1 MVLQVQTSTYEAKTQ
16 EIAKQLLAVT
26 QENRSFF
33 ASLRDQMRWD
43 DKLLGWAMSNP
54 GLRVQLF
61 RFIDTLPA
69 LHSKSEIASHL
80 QEYLG
85 DESVELPAALKGML
99 NFANPDS
106 MPGQVA
112 ATTVGTA
119 VETLAHKYIAGEN
132 IKQVIKTVERLRK
145 EKMAFT
151 IDLLGEAVITEA
163 EAQSYL
169 ERYLELMQ
177 QLVEA
182 SKNWPTIPAIDEAD
196 GELLPKVQV
205 SVKLTAFY
213 SQFDPLDAKGSEE
226 KVSDRI
232 RTLLRRAQELGTAVH
247 FDMEQYAYK
256 DITLGILKKLLLEE
270 EFRQRT
276 DIGITIQAYLRDSE
290 QDGKDLIS
298 WLKQRGH
305 PLTIRL
311 VKGAYWDQETI
322 KAAQKHWPQ
331 PVYND
336 KAATDANFETIT
348 QLLLE
353 NHQYVYS
360 AIGSHN
366 VRSHSRA
373 IAIAE
378 SLNVPRRRFEMQVL
392 YGMGD
397 KIAKALVDR
406 GYRVRVYCPY
416 GELLPGMAYLIR
428 RLLENTANS
437 SFLRQNLE
445 NRPIEELLAPPMVD
459 ISHAAE
465 SLSAGSR
472 REVGAEA
479 SSDPNFGRSE
489 LSKTEAQRKVGAP
502 ASGELNFSRQRRKE
516 EGINFVGVADTDYAE
531 EEGRRK
537 AMQAFQEVRQQL
549 GRTYLP
555 LINGEYVNTSAVVDS
570 LNPSNFSEVIG
581 KVGLISV
588 EQAEQ
593 AMQAAK
599 AAFPGWRKTPASQRA
614 GVLRKAADLME
625 QRREELSAWIVLEV
639 GKPVKEADAEVSEAI
654 DFCLYYAD
662 EMERLD
668 KGVNYDVPGET
679 NRYIYQPRGIAVV
692 ISPWNFPLAIA
703 CGMTVAA
710 LVTGNCT
717 LLKPAET
724 SSVITAKLTEILIE
738 AGIPKGVF
746 QYVPGKGSQVG
757 AYLVNHPD
765 THVIAFTGSQEVG
778 CRIYAEAA
786 ILKPGQ
792 KHIKRVIAEMG
803 GKNTI
808 IVDESADL
816 DQAVVGVVQ
825 SAFGYSGQKC
835 SACSRVIVLQPIY
848 DAFVRRLVEA
858 TKSLN
863 IGEAELPSTQVGPV
877 IDVNARDRICEYI
890 EKGKVEA
897 QLALELPAPNQGYFI
912 GPVIFTEV
920 PPNAVISQQEIF
932 GPVVAV
938 IRVKDFQEALVVA
951 NGTNYALTGG
961 LYSRTP
967 SHIQQ
972 AQTDFEV
979 GNLYINR
986 TITGAIV
993 ARQPFGGFKLSGVG
1007 SKAGGPDYLLQF
1019 LEPRTVTEN
1028 IQRQGFAPIEGAD

>member
-1 MVLQVQTSTYEAKTQ
+1 MVLQVQKSTYEAKTQ
-16 EIAKQLLAVT
+16 EIAKQLLAAT

-33 ASLRDQMRWD
+33 GALRDQMRWD
-43 DKLLGWAMSNP
+43 DKLLAWAMSNP

-69 LHSKSEIASHL
+69 LRGKPEIAAHL

-85 DESVELPAALKGML
+85 DESVELPTALKGML

-112 ATTVGTA
+112 ATTVSTG
-119 VETLAHKYIAGEN
+119 VETLAHKYISGEN
-132 IKQVIKTVERLRK
+132 IKQALKTIERLRK

-151 IDLLGEAVITEA
+151 VDLLGEAVITEA

-169 ERYLELMQ
+169 ERYLDLMQ

-182 SKNWPTIPAIDEAD
+182 SKSWTTVPLIDEAD
-196 GELLPKVQV
+196 GQALPKVQV

-213 SQFDPLDAKGSEE
+213 SQFDPLDAMGSEE
-226 KVSDRI
+226 RVSSRI
-232 RTLLRRAQELGTAVH
+232 RTLLRRAKELGAAVH

-256 DITLGILKKLLLEE
+256 DLTFSILKKLLLEE
-270 EFRQRT
+270 EFRTRT
-276 DIGITIQAYLRDSE
+276 DIGMTIQAYLRDSE
-290 QDGKDLIS
+290 EDAKDLIA
-298 WLKQRGH
+298 WARQRGY
-305 PLTIRL
+305 PITIRL

-322 KAAQKHWPQ
+322 KAQQKHWQQ

-353 NHQYVYS
+353 NHQDVYA

-366 VRSHSRA
+366 VRSQAHA
-373 IAIAE
+373 IAIAQ
-378 SLNVPRRRFEMQVL
+378 SLNVPHRCFEMQVL

-397 KIAKALVDR
+397 KLAKALVDR

-437 SFLRQNLE
+437 SFLRQNME
-445 NRPIEELLAPPMVD
+445 NRPIEELIAPPV
-459 ISHAAE
+459 IKSTPPA
-465 SLSAGSR
+465 SSS
-472 REVGAEA
+472 VAEA
-479 SSDPNFGRSE
+479 TE
-489 LSKTEAQRKVGAP
+489 LCFSGA
-502 ASGELNFSRQRRKE
+502 
-516 EGINFVGVADTDYAE
+516 ADTDYAE
-531 EEGRRK
+531 GEERK
-537 AMQAFQEVRQQL
+537 EATLAFQNVRQQL
-549 GRTYLP
+549 GKTYLP
-555 LINGEYVNTSAVVDS
+555 LINGEYVQTQQVIDS
-570 LNPSNFSEVIG
+570 LNPSNFSEVVGKIG
-581 KVGLISV
+581 LLSV
-588 EQAEQ
+588 EQAEI

-599 AAFPGWRKTPASQRA
+599 AAFPLWRKTPVKQRA
-614 GVLRKAADLME
+614 GILRKAADLME
-625 QRREELSAWIVLEV
+625 KRRAELSAWIVLEV
-639 GKPVKEADAEVSEAI
+639 GKPVREADGEVSEAI
-654 DFCLYYAD
+654 DFCRYYAD

-668 KGVNYDVPGET
+668 QGYNYDVAGET

-703 CGMTVAA
+703 TGMTVAA

-724 SSVITAKLTEILIE
+724 SSVITAKLTEILVE
-738 AGIPKGVF
+738 AGIPKGVY

-786 ILKPGQ
+786 IVKPGQ
-792 KHIKRVIAEMG
+792 KHMKRVIAEMG
-803 GKNTI
+803 GKNAI

-816 DQAVVGVVQ
+816 DQAVVGTVQ

-835 SACSRVIVLQPIY
+835 SACSRVVVLEPVY
-848 DAFVRRLVEA
+848 DTFVQRFVEA

-863 IGEAELPSTQVGPV
+863 IGETELPSTQVGPV
-877 IDVNARDRICEYI
+877 IDANAHSRIREYI
-890 EKGKVEA
+890 EKGKAEA
-897 QLALELPAPNQGYFI
+897 KVALEMPAPDKGYFI
-912 GPVIFTEV
+912 GPVIFKDV
-920 PPNAVISQQEIF
+920 SPNAIIAQEEIF

-938 IRVKDFQEALVVA
+938 IRVKDFKEALEVA

-972 AQTDFEV
+972 AQEEFEV

>member
-1 MVLQVQTSTYEAKTQ
+1 MVLQVQNSTYEAKTQ
-16 EIAKQLLAVT
+16 EIAKQLLALT

-43 DKLLGWAMSNP
+43 DKLLAWAMSNP

-69 LHSKSEIASHL
+69 LGSKPEIAAHL

-119 VETLAHKYIAGEN
+119 VETLAHKYISGEN

-169 ERYLELMQ
+169 ERYMELMQ
-177 QLVEA
+177 QLVAA
-182 SKNWPTIPAIDEAD
+182 SKSWTTIPAIDEAD
-196 GELLPKVQV
+196 GEQIPKVQV

-226 KVSDRI
+226 RVGSRI
-232 RTLLRRAQELGTAVH
+232 RTLLRRAKELGAAVH

-256 DITLGILKKLLLEE
+256 DITLSILKKLLLEE

-276 DIGITIQAYLRDSE
+276 DVGLTIQAYLRDSE
-290 QDGKDLIS
+290 QDAKEVIS
-298 WLKQRGH
+298 WLKQRGY

-336 KAATDANFETIT
+336 KAATDANFEAIT

-353 NHQYVYS
+353 NHQYVYA

-378 SLNVPRRRFEMQVL
+378 SLNVPGRRFEMQVL

-397 KIAKALVDR
+397 KVAKALVDK

-437 SFLRQNLE
+437 SFIRQNLE
-445 NRPIEELLAPPMVD
+445 NRPVEELIAPP
-459 ISHAAE
+459 IPASP
-465 SLSAGSR
+465 SLAG
-472 REVGAEA
+472 G
-479 SSDPNFGRSE
+479 
-489 LSKTEAQRKVGAP
+489 TEGGFPGAP
-502 ASGELNFSRQRRKE
+502 
-516 EGINFVGVADTDYAE
+516 DTDYAE
-531 EEGRRK
+531 EDVRIK
-537 AMQAFQEVRQQL
+537 SAQAFESVRQQF
-549 GRTYLP
+549 GKTYLP
-555 LINGEYVNTSAVVDS
+555 LINGEYVNTEKYVDS

-599 AAFPGWRKTPASQRA
+599 AAFPAWRKTPVKQRA
-614 GVLRKAADLME
+614 DILRKAADLME
-625 QRREELSAWIVLEV
+625 LRRASLSAWIVLEV
-639 GKPVKEADAEVSEAI
+639 GKPVKEADGEVSEAI
-654 DFCLYYAD
+654 DFCRYYAS

-668 KGVNYDVPGET
+668 KGVNYDVSGET
-679 NRYIYQPRGIAVV
+679 NRYLYQPRGIAVV

-710 LVTGNCT
+710 LVAGNCT

-757 AYLVNHPD
+757 AYLVNHPE

-786 ILKPGQ
+786 IVKPGQ
-792 KHIKRVIAEMG
+792 KHMKRVIAEMG
-803 GKNTI
+803 GKNGI
-808 IVDESADL
+808 IIDESADL

-835 SACSRVIVLQPIY
+835 SAAARVIVLEPVY
-848 DAFVRRLVEA
+848 DAFVQRLVEA

-877 IDVNARDRICEYI
+877 IDAPARSRILEYI
-890 EKGKVEA
+890 EKGKAEA
-897 QLALELPAPNQGYFI
+897 EVALELPAPEQGYFI
-912 GPVIFTEV
+912 GPVIFSEV
-920 PPNAVISQQEIF
+920 PPNGIIAQQEIF
-932 GPVVAV
+932 GPVLAV
-938 IRVKDFQEALVVA
+938 IRVKDFQEALQVA

-972 AQTDFEV
+972 AEQDFEV

>member
-1 MVLQVQTSTYEAKTQ
+1 MVLQIQNSTYEAKTQ
-16 EIAKQLLAVT
+16 EIAKQVLAAT
-26 QENRSFF
+26 QENRSFL
-33 ASLRDQMRWD
+33 AALRDQMRWD
-43 DKLLGWAMSNP
+43 DKLLDWAMSNP

-119 VETLAHKYIAGEN
+119 VETLAHKYISGEN

-151 IDLLGEAVITEA
+151 IDLLGEAVITET

-182 SKNWPTIPAIDEAD
+182 SQRWTKIPAIDEAE
-196 GELLPKVQV
+196 GENIPKVQV

-213 SQFDPLDAKGSEE
+213 SQFDPLDAQGSEE
-226 KVSDRI
+226 RVSDRI
-232 RTLLRRAQELGTAVH
+232 RILLRRAKELGAAVH

-256 DITLGILKKLLLEE
+256 DITFNILKKLLLEE

-276 DIGITIQAYLRDSE
+276 DIGMTIQAYLRDSE
-290 QDGKDLIS
+290 QDARDIIA
-298 WLKQRGH
+298 WLKQRGY
-305 PLTIRL
+305 PLTVRL

-322 KAAQKHWPQ
+322 KATQKHWQQ

-348 QLLLE
+348 QILLE
-353 NHQYVYS
+353 NHEYVYS

-366 VRSHSRA
+366 VRSQSRA

-378 SLNVPRRRFEMQVL
+378 TLQVPRRRFEMQVL

-397 KIAKALVDR
+397 KIAKALVDK

-445 NRPIEELLAPPMVD
+445 NRPVEELLAPP
-459 ISHAAE
+459 I
-465 SLSAGSR
+465 
-472 REVGAEA
+472 
-479 SSDPNFGRSE
+479 
-489 LSKTEAQRKVGAP
+489 P
-502 ASGELNFSRQRRKE
+502 ASPSLAGGT
-516 EGINFVGVADTDYAE
+516 EGGFFGVADTDYAE
-531 EEGRRK
+531 EEKRK
-537 AMQAFQEVRQQL
+537 VSQQAFQNVRQQL
-549 GRTYLP
+549 GKTYLP
-555 LINGEYVNTSAVVDS
+555 LINGEYVNTTTFVDS
-570 LNPSNFSEVIG
+570 LNPSNFSQVVGKIG
-581 KVGLISV
+581 LLSV
-588 EQAEQ
+588 EQAEA
-593 AMQAAK
+593 AMKFAK
-599 AAFPGWRKTPASQRA
+599 AAFPAWKKTPVKQRA
-614 GVLRKAADLME
+614 DILRKAGELME
-625 QRREELSAWIVLEV
+625 ERRAELSAWIVLEV

-668 KGVNYDVPGET
+668 KGVIYDVSGEN
-679 NRYIYQPRGIAVV
+679 NRYIYQPKGIAVV

-710 LVTGNCT
+710 LVSGNCT

-724 SSVITAKLTEILIE
+724 SSVITAKFTEILIE

-792 KHIKRVIAEMG
+792 KHMKKVIAEMG
-803 GKNTI
+803 GKNAI

-835 SACSRVIVLQPIY
+835 SACSRVIVLEPIY
-848 DAFVRRLVEA
+848 DAFIERLVEA

-863 IGEAELPSTQVGPV
+863 IGETELPSTQVGPV
-877 IDVNARDRICEYI
+877 IDANSRDRILEYI
-890 EKGKVEA
+890 QKGKEEA
-897 QLALELPAPNQGYFI
+897 KVALELPAPSQGYFI
-912 GPVIFTEV
+912 GPVIFSEV
-920 PPNAVISQQEIF
+920 PANGIIAQQEIF
-932 GPVVAV
+932 GPVLAV
-938 IRVKDFQEALVVA
+938 IRVKDFAEALEVA

-972 AQTDFEV
+972 AQADFEV

-986 TITGAIV
+986 NITGAIV

-1019 LEPRTVTEN
+1019 LEPKTVTEN
-1028 IQRQGFAPIEGAD
+1028 IQRQGFAPIEGAE

>member
-1 MVLQVQTSTYEAKTQ
+1 MVLQVQGSTYEAKTQ
-16 EIAKQLLAVT
+16 EIAKQLLTST
-26 QENRSFF
+26 QENRSFL

-43 DKLLGWAMSNP
+43 DKLLAWAMSNP

-69 LHSKSEIASHL
+69 LTNKAEVAAHL
-80 QEYLG
+80 QAYLG

-112 ATTVGTA
+112 AKTVETA

-132 IKQVIKTVERLRK
+132 IQQVIKTVEKLRK

-151 IDLLGEAVITEA
+151 IDLLGEAVITEV

-169 ERYLELMQ
+169 ERYLDLMQ
-177 QLVEA
+177 QLTA
-182 SKNWPTIPAIDEAD
+182 AAQNWPHIPAIDEAD
-196 GELLPKVQV
+196 GVVIPKVQV

-213 SQFDPLDAKGSEE
+213 SQFDPLDAEGSEQ

-232 RTLLRRAQELGTAVH
+232 RILLRRAKELGAAVH

-256 DITLGILKKLLLEE
+256 DITLSILKKLLLEE

-290 QDGKDLIS
+290 EDAKGVIA
-298 WLKQRGH
+298 WLKQRGY

-322 KAAQKHWPQ
+322 KSTQKHWPQ

-336 KAATDANFETIT
+336 KAASDANFEAIT

-353 NHQYVYS
+353 NYQYVYA

-366 VRSHSRA
+366 VRSQSRA

-378 SLNVPRRRFEMQVL
+378 SLKVPRRAFEMQVL

-397 KIAKALVDR
+397 KLAKGLVDK

-445 NRPIEELLAPPMVD
+445 NRPVEELLAPPTPT
-459 ISHAAE
+459 S
-465 SLSAGSR
+465 SPQAGGTKGGFI
-472 REVGAEA
+472 GA
-479 SSDPNFGRSE
+479 
-489 LSKTEAQRKVGAP
+489 
-502 ASGELNFSRQRRKE
+502 
-516 EGINFVGVADTDYAE
+516 ADTDYAE
-531 EEGRRK
+531 EEARRK
-537 AMQAFQEVRQQL
+537 SAQALQNVRQQL
-549 GRTYLP
+549 GKTYLP
-555 LINGEYVNTSAVVDS
+555 LINGEYVNTLQYVDS

-599 AAFPGWRKTPASQRA
+599 AAFPGWRNTPAKKRA
-614 GVLRKAADLME
+614 DILRKAAELME
-625 QRREELSAWIVLEV
+625 KRRAELSAWIVLEV

-654 DFCLYYAD
+654 DFCRYYAD

-668 KGVNYDVPGET
+668 QGVNYDVAGET
-679 NRYIYQPRGIAVV
+679 NRYLYYPRGIAVV

-710 LVTGNCT
+710 LVAGNCT

-765 THVIAFTGSQEVG
+765 TQVIAFTGSQEVG
-778 CRIYAEAA
+778 CRIYSEAA
-786 ILKPGQ
+786 TLKPGQ
-792 KHIKRVIAEMG
+792 KHMKRVIAEMG
-803 GKNTI
+803 GKNCI
-808 IVDESADL
+808 IVDQSADL

-825 SAFGYSGQKC
+825 SAFGYTGQKC
-835 SACSRVIVLQPIY
+835 SACSRVIVPEAIY
-848 DAFVRRLVEA
+848 DNFLERLVEA

-877 IDVNARDRICEYI
+877 IDKNARDRIREYI
-890 EKGKVEA
+890 EKGKAEA
-897 QLALELPAPNQGYFI
+897 KLALELPAPEQGYFV
-912 GPVIFTEV
+912 GPVIFSEV
-920 PPNAVISQQEIF
+920 PPDGIIAQQEIF
-932 GPVVAV
+932 GPVLAV
-938 IRVKDFQEALVVA
+938 IKVKDFQQALAVA
-951 NGTNYALTGG
+951 NSTNFGLTAGVFT
-961 LYSRTP
+961 RTP
-967 SHIQQ
+967 AHIQQ
-972 AQTDFEV
+972 AQT
-979 GNLYINR
+979 
-986 TITGAIV
+986 
-993 ARQPFGGFKLSGVG
+993 
-1007 SKAGGPDYLLQF
+1007 
-1019 LEPRTVTEN
+1019 
-1028 IQRQGFAPIEGAD
+1028 

>member
-16 EIAKQLLAVT
+16 EIAKQLLAAT

-33 ASLRDQMRWD
+33 SSLRDQMRWD
-43 DKLLGWAMSNP
+43 DKLLAWAMSNP

-85 DESVELPAALKGML
+85 DESVELPTALKGML

-112 ATTVGTA
+112 ATTVETA
-119 VETLAHKYIAGEN
+119 VETLAHKYISGEN

-182 SKNWPTIPAIDEAD
+182 SKNWAAIPAIDEAD
-196 GELLPKVQV
+196 GEVIPKVQV

-226 KVSDRI
+226 RVSDRI
-232 RTLLRRAQELGTAVH
+232 RILLRRAKELGAAVH

-256 DITLGILKKLLLEE
+256 DITLSILKKLLLEE

-276 DIGITIQAYLRDSE
+276 DIGMTIQAYLRDSE
-290 QDGKDLIS
+290 QDTEDVIS
-298 WLKQRGH
+298 WLKQRGY

-322 KAAQKHWPQ
+322 KAAQKHWKQ

-378 SLNVPRRRFEMQVL
+378 SLNVPRRRFELQVL

-397 KIAKALVDR
+397 KVAKALVDK

-445 NRPIEELLAPPMVD
+445 NRPIEELLAPPIIKD
-459 ISHAAE
+459 ENNSLTPNSSLLTPHSHF
-465 SLSAGSR
+465 L
-472 REVGAEA
+472 GA
-479 SSDPNFGRSE
+479 
-489 LSKTEAQRKVGAP
+489 
-502 ASGELNFSRQRRKE
+502 
-516 EGINFVGVADTDYAE
+516 ADTDYAE
-531 EEGRRK
+531 EEVRMK
-537 AMQAFQEVRQQL
+537 AAQAFQNVRQQL
-549 GRTYLP
+549 GKTYLP
-555 LINGEYVNTSAVVDS
+555 LINGEYVNPPEFVDS
-570 LNPSNFSEVIG
+570 LNPSKFSEVIG

-599 AAFPGWRKTPASQRA
+599 AAFPAWKKTPAKQRA
-614 GVLRKAADLME
+614 DILRKAGDLME
-625 QRREELSAWIVLEV
+625 ERRAELSVWIVLEV
-639 GKPVKEADAEVSEAI
+639 GKPVKEADGEVSEAI
-654 DFCLYYAD
+654 DFCRYYAD
-662 EMERLD
+662 EIERLD
-668 KGVNYDVPGET
+668 KGVNYDISGET
-679 NRYIYQPRGIAVV
+679 NHYIYQPRGIAVV

-703 CGMTVAA
+703 CGMTVSA
-710 LVTGNCT
+710 LVSGNCT

-724 SSVITAKLTEILIE
+724 SSVIAAKLTEILVD
-738 AGIPKGVF
+738 AGFPKGVF

-757 AYLVNHPD
+757 AHLVNHPD

-786 ILKPGQ
+786 TLKPGQ
-792 KHIKRVIAEMG
+792 KHMKRVIAEMG
-803 GKNTI
+803 GKNAI

-816 DQAVVGVVQ
+816 DQAVVGIVQ

-835 SACSRVIVLQPIY
+835 SAASRVIVLQPIY
-848 DAFVRRLVEA
+848 DAFVQRLVEA

-863 IGEAELPSTQVGPV
+863 IGEAELPSTQIGPV
-877 IDVNARDRICEYI
+877 IDANARDRIREYI
-890 EKGKVEA
+890 EKGKAEA
-897 QLALELPAPNQGYFI
+897 EVALELPASEQGYFI
-912 GPVIFTEV
+912 GPVIFSEV
-920 PPNAVISQQEIF
+920 SPNAVISQEEIF
-932 GPVVAV
+932 GPVLAI
-938 IRVKDFQEALVVA
+938 IRVKDFQEALAVA

-972 AQTDFEV
+972 AQTEFEV

-986 TITGAIV
+986 NITGAIV
-993 ARQPFGGFKLSGVG
+993 GRQPFGGFKLSGVG

-1019 LEPRTVTEN
+1019 LEPRAVTEN

>member
-16 EIAKQLLAVT
+16 EIAKQLLAAT
-26 QENRSFF
+26 SENRSFF
-33 ASLRDQMRWD
+33 SSLRDQMRWD
-43 DKLLGWAMSNP
+43 DKLLAWAMSNP

-119 VETLAHKYIAGEN
+119 VETLAHKYISGEN

-182 SKNWPTIPAIDEAD
+182 SKNWAAIPAIDAAD
-196 GELLPKVQV
+196 GEEIPKVQV

-226 KVSDRI
+226 RVSDRI
-232 RTLLRRAQELGTAVH
+232 RILLRRSQELGAAVH

-256 DITLGILKKLLLEE
+256 DITLSILKKLLLEE

-276 DIGITIQAYLRDSE
+276 DIGMTVQAYLRDSE
-290 QDGKDLIS
+290 QDTKDIIA
-298 WLKQRGH
+298 WLKERGY

-322 KAAQKHWPQ
+322 KAAQKHWKQ

-336 KAATDANFETIT
+336 KAATDANFESIT

-378 SLNVPRRRFEMQVL
+378 SLNVPRRRFELQVL

-397 KIAKALVDR
+397 KVAKALVDR

-445 NRPIEELLAPPMVD
+445 NRPIEELLAPPIV
-459 ISHAAE
+459 
-465 SLSAGSR
+465 
-472 REVGAEA
+472 
-479 SSDPNFGRSE
+479 
-489 LSKTEAQRKVGAP
+489 
-502 ASGELNFSRQRRKE
+502 KE
-516 EGINFVGVADTDYAE
+516 EKKFLTPDFHFSGAADTDYSE
-531 EEGRRK
+531 EEVRSK
-537 AMQAFQEVRQQL
+537 AAQAFQSVRHQL
-549 GRTYLP
+549 GKTYLP
-555 LINGEYVNTSAVVDS
+555 LINGEYVDTPEFVDS
-570 LNPSNFSEVIG
+570 LNPSNFSEVVG

-599 AAFPGWRKTPASQRA
+599 AAFPGWRKTPAKQRA
-614 GVLRKAADLME
+614 DILRKAGDLME
-625 QRREELSAWIVLEV
+625 ERRAELSAWIVLEV
-639 GKPVKEADAEVSEAI
+639 GKPVKEADGEVSEAI
-654 DFCLYYAD
+654 DFCRYYAD
-662 EMERLD
+662 EIERLD
-668 KGVNYDVPGET
+668 KGVNYDVAGET
-679 NRYIYQPRGIAVV
+679 NRYIYHPRGIVVV

-710 LVTGNCT
+710 LVSGNCT

-738 AGIPKGVF
+738 AGFPKGVF
-746 QYVPGKGSQVG
+746 QYVPGRGSQVG

-792 KHIKRVIAEMG
+792 KHMKRVIAEMG
-803 GKNTI
+803 GKNAI
-808 IVDESADL
+808 IVDESSDL

-835 SACSRVIVLQPIY
+835 SAASRVIVLEPIY
-848 DAFVRRLVEA
+848 DIFVQRLVEA

-877 IDVNARDRICEYI
+877 IDANARDRIREYI
-890 EKGKVEA
+890 EKGKAEA
-897 QLALELPAPNQGYFI
+897 EVALELPAPEQGYFI
-912 GPVIFTEV
+912 GPVIFSEV
-920 PPNAVISQQEIF
+920 SPNAVISQQEIF
-932 GPVVAV
+932 GPVLAV
-938 IRVKDFQEALVVA
+938 IRVKDFQSALAVA

-972 AQTDFEV
+972 AQAEFEV

-986 TITGAIV
+986 NITGAIV
-993 ARQPFGGFKLSGVG
+993 GRQPFGGFKLSGVG

-1019 LEPRTVTEN
+1019 LEPRAITEN

>member
-1 MVLQVQTSTYEAKTQ
+1 MVLQVQRGTYEAKTQ
-16 EIAKQLLAVT
+16 EIAKQLLAAT

-33 ASLRDQMRWD
+33 GALRDQMRWD
-43 DKLLGWAMSNP
+43 DKLLAWAMSNP

-69 LHSKSEIASHL
+69 LRSKPEIAAHL

-85 DESVELPAALKGML
+85 DDSVELPTALKGML
-99 NFANPDS
+99 GFANPDS

-112 ATTVGTA
+112 ATTVSTG
-119 VETLAHKYIAGEN
+119 VETLAHKYISGEN
-132 IKQVIKTVERLRK
+132 IKQALKTIERLRK

-151 IDLLGEAVITEA
+151 VDLLGEAVITEA

-169 ERYLELMQ
+169 ERYLDLMQ

-182 SKNWPTIPAIDEAD
+182 SKSWTPVPLIDEAD
-196 GELLPKVQV
+196 GQSLPKVQV

-226 KVSDRI
+226 RVSDRI
-232 RTLLRRAQELGTAVH
+232 RTLLRRAKELGASVH

-256 DITLGILKKLLLEE
+256 DITFNILKKLLTEE
-270 EFRQRT
+270 EFRSRT
-276 DIGITIQAYLRDSE
+276 DIGMTIQAYLRDSE
-290 QDGKDLIS
+290 QDARNLIN
-298 WLKQRGH
+298 WAKQRSY
-305 PLTIRL
+305 PITIRL

-322 KAAQKHWPQ
+322 KAEQKHWQQ

-336 KAATDANFETIT
+336 KAATDANFEIIT

-353 NHQYVYS
+353 NHQYVYA

-366 VRSHSRA
+366 VRSQAHA

-378 SLNVPRRRFEMQVL
+378 TLNVPRRSFEMQVL

-397 KIAKALVDR
+397 KLAKALVDK

-445 NRPIEELLAPPMVD
+445 NRPVEELLAPPVVN
-459 ISHAAE
+459 SASTASPSLTEGGFSAA
-465 SLSAGSR
+465 
-472 REVGAEA
+472 
-479 SSDPNFGRSE
+479 
-489 LSKTEAQRKVGAP
+489 
-502 ASGELNFSRQRRKE
+502 
-516 EGINFVGVADTDYAE
+516 ADTDYAE
-531 EEGRRK
+531 EEERK
-537 AMQAFQEVRQQL
+537 EATQAFQNVRQQV
-549 GRTYLP
+549 GKTYLP
-555 LINGEYVNTSAVVDS
+555 LINGEYVQTQQVIDS
-570 LNPSNFSEVIG
+570 VNPSNFSEVVGKIG
-581 KVGLISV
+581 LLSV

-599 AAFPGWRKTPASQRA
+599 AAFPAWRKTPVKERA
-614 GVLRKAADLME
+614 GILRKAADLME
-625 QRREELSAWIVLEV
+625 ERRAELSVWIVLEV
-639 GKPVKEADAEVSEAI
+639 GKPVREADAEVSEAI
-654 DFCLYYAD
+654 DFCRYYAS

-668 KGVNYDVPGET
+668 QGFNYDVAGET

-703 CGMTVAA
+703 TGMTVAA

-724 SSVITAKLTEILIE
+724 SSVIAAKLTEVLVD

-757 AYLVNHPD
+757 AYLVNHAD

-778 CRIYAEAA
+778 CRIYADAA

-792 KHIKRVIAEMG
+792 KHMKRVIAEMG
-803 GKNTI
+803 GKNAI
-808 IVDESADL
+808 IIDESADL

-835 SACSRVIVLQPIY
+835 SACSRVVVLESVY
-848 DAFVRRLVEA
+848 DTFVERFVEA

-863 IGEAELPSTQVGPV
+863 IGETEFPSTQVGPV
-877 IDVNARDRICEYI
+877 IDANARSRIREYI
-890 EKGKVEA
+890 EKGKAEA
-897 QLALELPAPNQGYFI
+897 KVALEMPAPDNGYFI
-912 GPVIFTEV
+912 GPVIFKDV
-920 PPNAVISQQEIF
+920 PANGAIAQEEIF

-938 IRVKDFQEALVVA
+938 IKVKNFEEALEVA

-967 SHIQQ
+967 SHIQK
-972 AQTDFEV
+972 AQDEFEV

-986 TITGAIV
+986 NITGAIV

-1019 LEPRTVTEN
+1019 TEPRTVTEN

>member
-1 MVLQVQTSTYEAKTQ
+1 MVLQVESNKYEEKTQ
-16 EIAKQLLAVT
+16 EIARQVLAVT
-26 QENRSFF
+26 QENRSFL
-33 ASLRDQMRWD
+33 AALRDQMRWD
-43 DKLLGWAMSNP
+43 DKLLDWAMSNP

-85 DESVELPAALKGML
+85 DESVELPAALKAIL

-106 MPGQVA
+106 MPAQVA

-119 VETLAHKYIAGEN
+119 VQTLAHKYISGEN

-145 EKMAFT
+145 DKMAFT
-151 IDLLGEAVITEA
+151 IDLLGEAVITEI

-182 SKNWPTIPAIDEAD
+182 SQNWAKIPAIDEAD
-196 GELLPKVQV
+196 GENIPKVQV

-213 SQFDPLDAKGSEE
+213 SQFDPLDAEGSEA
-226 KVSDRI
+226 KVSEHI
-232 RTLLRRAQELGTAVH
+232 RTLLRRAKELGAAVH

-256 DITLGILKKLLLEE
+256 DITFTILKKLLLEE

-276 DIGITIQAYLRDSE
+276 DIGMTIQAYLRDSE
-290 QDGKDLIS
+290 QDAREIIA
-298 WLKQRGH
+298 WLKQRGY

-331 PVYND
+331 PVYHD
-336 KAATDANFETIT
+336 KVATDANFEAIT

-366 VRSHSRA
+366 VRSQSRA

-378 SLNVPRRRFEMQVL
+378 NLQVPRRRFEMQVL

-397 KIAKALVDR
+397 KIAKALVDK

-416 GELLPGMAYLIR
+416 GDLLPGMAYLIR

-445 NRPIEELLAPPMVD
+445 NRPVEELLAPPIPVLA
-459 ISHAAE
+459 SPSFAE
-465 SLSAGSR
+465 
-472 REVGAEA
+472 
-479 SSDPNFGRSE
+479 
-489 LSKTEAQRKVGAP
+489 TEG
-502 ASGELNFSRQRRKE
+502 GFC
-516 EGINFVGVADTDYAE
+516 GVADTDFAKE
-531 EEGRRK
+531 ESRDSSRLAFEG
-537 AMQAFQEVRQQL
+537 VRSQL
-549 GRTYLP
+549 GKTYLP
-555 LINGEYVNTSAVVDS
+555 FINGEYVNTTTFVDS
-570 LNPSNFSEVIG
+570 LNPSNFSQVVG
-581 KVGLISV
+581 KVGLLSV
-588 EQAEQ
+588 EQAEE
-593 AMQAAK
+593 AMKFAK
-599 AAFPGWRKTPASQRA
+599 AAFPAWKKTPVKQRA
-614 GVLRKAADLME
+614 DILRQAGALME
-625 QRREELSAWIVLEV
+625 QRRAELSAWIVLEV

-654 DFCLYYAD
+654 DFCLYYAE

-668 KGVNYDVPGET
+668 KGIIYDVLGET
-679 NRYIYQPRGIAVV
+679 NRYIYQPKGIAIV

-710 LVTGNCT
+710 LVSGNCT

-724 SSVITAKLTEILIE
+724 SSVITAKFTEILIE

-792 KHIKRVIAEMG
+792 KHLKKVIAEMG
-803 GKNTI
+803 GKNGI

-835 SACSRVIVLQPIY
+835 SACSRVIVLEPIY
-848 DAFVRRLVEA
+848 DAFVERLVEA

-863 IGEAELPSTQVGPV
+863 IGEADLPSTQVGPV
-877 IDVNARDRICEYI
+877 IDANAQARILEYI
-890 EKGKVEA
+890 EEGKKEA
-897 QLALELPAPNQGYFI
+897 KLALELPAPSQGYFI
-912 GPVIFTEV
+912 GPVIFSEV
-920 PPNAVISQQEIF
+920 PANGVIAQQEIF
-932 GPVVAV
+932 GPVLAV
-938 IRVKDFQEALVVA
+938 IRVKDFQEALEVA
-951 NGTNYALTGG
+951 NNTNYALTGG

-967 SHIQQ
+967 SHIEQ
-972 AQTDFEV
+972 AQADFEV

-986 TITGAIV
+986 NITGAIV
-993 ARQPFGGFKLSGVG
+993 SRQPFGGFKLSGVG

-1019 LEPRTVTEN
+1019 LEPRHITEN

>member
-1 MVLQVQTSTYEAKTQ
+1 MVLQIQTSTYEAKTQ
-16 EIAKQLLAVT
+16 EIAKQLLAAT
-26 QENRSFF
+26 QENRSFL

-43 DKLLGWAMSNP
+43 DKLLAWAMSNP

-69 LHSKSEIASHL
+69 LRSKSEIAAHL

-112 ATTVGTA
+112 ATTVSTA
-119 VETLAHKYIAGEN
+119 VETLAHKYISGEN
-132 IKQVIKTVERLRK
+132 IQQVIKTVERLRK

-151 IDLLGEAVITEA
+151 IDLLGEAVITET

-169 ERYLELMQ
+169 ERYRELIT
-177 QLVEA
+177 QLTA
-182 SKNWPTIPAIDEAD
+182 AAKNWGNIGAIDEAD
-196 GELLPKVQV
+196 GEPLAKVQV

-213 SQFDPLDAKGSEE
+213 SQFDPLDAQGSEAR
-226 KVSDRI
+226 VSDRI
-232 RTLLRRAQELGTAVH
+232 RNLLRYAQELGASIH

-256 DITLGILKKLLLEE
+256 DLILNILQKILLED

-276 DIGITIQAYLRDSE
+276 DIGMTIQAYLRDSE
-290 QDGKDLIS
+290 EDAKNVIN
-298 WLKQRGH
+298 WLKERGY

-336 KAATDANFETIT
+336 KAATDANFEAIT

-353 NHQYVYS
+353 NHQYVYA

-366 VRSHSRA
+366 VRSQARA

-378 SLNVPRRRFEMQVL
+378 TLNVPRRRFEMQVL

-397 KIAKALVDR
+397 KLAKALVDR

-445 NRPIEELLAPPMVD
+445 NRPVEELLAAPKVD
-459 ISHAAE
+459 LAHAKAHT
-465 SLSAGSR
+465 A
-472 REVGAEA
+472 
-479 SSDPNFGRSE
+479 
-489 LSKTEAQRKVGAP
+489 
-502 ASGELNFSRQRRKE
+502 RQNPEGRRKE
-516 EGINFVGVADTDYAE
+516 GKEGFVGAADTDYAE
-531 EEGRRK
+531 VEERNEAAR
-537 AMQAFQEVRQQL
+537 AFAVVRGEL
-549 GRTYLP
+549 GRSYLP
-555 LINGEYVNTSAVVDS
+555 LINGEYVNTLEVIDS
-570 LNPSNFSEVIG
+570 VNPSNFSEVIG

-599 AAFPGWRKTPASQRA
+599 AAFPGWKSTSVQERA
-614 GVLRKAADLME
+614 GVLRRAADLME
-625 QRREELSAWIVLEV
+625 QRRAELSAWIVLEV
-639 GKPVKEADAEVSEAI
+639 GKPVREADAEVSEAI
-654 DFCLYYAD
+654 DFCRYYAD
-662 EMERLD
+662 EMERLEQ
-668 KGVNYDVPGET
+668 GVIYDVAGET

-710 LVTGNCT
+710 LVAGNCT

-724 SSVITAKLTEILIE
+724 SSVITAKLTEILVE

-757 AYLVNHPD
+757 AYLVSHPD

-786 ILKPGQ
+786 TLKPKQ
-792 KHIKRVIAEMG
+792 RHMKRVIAEMG
-803 GKNTI
+803 GKNAI

-835 SACSRVIVLQPIY
+835 SACSRVVVVETIY
-848 DAFVRRLVEA
+848 DAFIRRLVEA

-877 IDVNARDRICEYI
+877 IDANARDRIREYI
-890 EKGKVEA
+890 QKGKAESQV
-897 QLALELPAPNQGYFI
+897 ALELSAPEHGYFI
-912 GPVIFTEV
+912 GPVIFSEV
-920 PPNAVISQQEIF
+920 TPNGIIAQQEIF
-932 GPVVAV
+932 GPVLAV
-938 IRVKDFQEALVVA
+938 IKVKDFAEALAVA
-951 NGTNYALTGG
+951 NDTNYALTGG

-967 SHIQQ
+967 SHIQK

-1019 LEPRTVTEN
+1019 LEPRTITEN
-1028 IQRQGFAPIEGAD
+1028 IQRQGFAPIEGAE

>member
-1 MVLQVQTSTYEAKTQ
+1 MVLQVQKSTYETKTQ
-16 EIAKQLLAVT
+16 EIARQLLTAT

-33 ASLRDQMRWD
+33 SSLRDQMRWD
-43 DKLLGWAMSNP
+43 DKLLAWAMSNP

-69 LHSKSEIASHL
+69 LHSKPEIASHL

-85 DESVELPAALKGML
+85 DETVELPAALKGML

-112 ATTVGTA
+112 ATTVSTA
-119 VETLAHKYIAGEN
+119 TETLAHKYIAGEN
-132 IKQVIKTVERLRK
+132 IKQTLKTIERLRK

-151 IDLLGEAVITEA
+151 VDLLGEAVITEA
-163 EAQSYL
+163 EAQYYL

-182 SKNWPTIPAIDEAD
+182 SQSWKPVPLIDEAD
-196 GELLPKVQV
+196 GQPLPKVQV

-213 SQFDPLDAKGSEE
+213 SQFDPLDAQGSEE
-226 KVSDRI
+226 RVGNRI
-232 RTLLRRAQELGTAVH
+232 RLLLRRAKELGAAVH

-256 DITLGILKKLLLEE
+256 DITLRILKKLLLEE
-270 EFRQRT
+270 EFRSRT

-290 QDGKDLIS
+290 QDARDLIA
-298 WLKQRGH
+298 WAKQRGY
-305 PLTIRL
+305 PITIRL

-322 KAAQKHWPQ
+322 KAAQKHWQQ

-336 KAATDANFETIT
+336 KAATDANFEQLTE
-348 QLLLE
+348 LLLE
-353 NHQYVYS
+353 NYEYVYS

-366 VRSHSRA
+366 VRSQAHA

-378 SLNVPRRRFEMQVL
+378 SLNVPRRCFEMQVL

-397 KIAKALVDR
+397 KLASALVDR

-445 NRPIEELLAPPMVD
+445 NRPVEELIAAP
-459 ISHAAE
+459 IGKALE
-465 SLSAGSR
+465 QGSR
-472 REVGAEA
+472 GAEEMINLN
-479 SSDPNFGRSE
+479 SPPLTNSPTSFS
-489 LSKTEAQRKVGAP
+489 GA
-502 ASGELNFSRQRRKE
+502 
-516 EGINFVGVADTDYAE
+516 ADTDYAVE
-531 EEGRRK
+531 EATQKSE
-537 AMQAFQEVRQQL
+537 QAFAAVRRQL
-549 GRTYLP
+549 GKTYLP
-555 LINGEYVNTSAVVDS
+555 LINGEYVDCKQLVDS
-570 LNPSNFSEVIG
+570 VNPSQFNEVVG

-588 EQAEQ
+588 EQAQQ
-593 AMQAAK
+593 AMEAAK
-599 AAFPGWRKTPASQRA
+599 AAFPGWRKTPVKQRA
-614 GVLRKAADLME
+614 DILRRAADLME
-625 QRREELSAWIVLEV
+625 QRRAELSAWIVLEV
-639 GKPVKEADAEVSEAI
+639 GKPVREADAEVSEAI
-654 DFCLYYAD
+654 DFCRYYAND
-662 EMERLD
+662 MERLD
-668 KGVNYDVPGET
+668 QGYNYDIPGET

-703 CGMTVAA
+703 TGMTVAA
-710 LVTGNCT
+710 LVAGNCT

-724 SSVITAKLTEILIE
+724 SSVIAAKLTEVLVE

-757 AYLVNHPD
+757 AYLVNHVD

-786 ILKPGQ
+786 VLKPGQ
-792 KHIKRVIAEMG
+792 KHMKRVIAEMG
-803 GKNTI
+803 GKNAI

-816 DQAVVGVVQ
+816 DAAVVGVVQ

-835 SACSRVIVLQPIY
+835 SACSRVIVHNAVY
-848 DAFVRRLVEA
+848 DIFVQRFVEA

-863 IGEAELPSTQVGPV
+863 IGAAELPSTQVGPV
-877 IDVNARDRICEYI
+877 IDASARDRIREYI
-890 EKGKVEA
+890 EKGKAEA
-897 QLALELPAPNQGYFI
+897 KVALSLEAPEDGYFV
-912 GPVIFTEV
+912 GATIFSEV
-920 PPNAVISQQEIF
+920 SPDAIIAQQEIF

-938 IRVKDFQEALVVA
+938 IRVNDFQEALRVA
-951 NGTNYALTGG
+951 NCTNYALTGG

-972 AQTDFEV
+972 AQEEFEV
-979 GNLYINR
+979 GNVYINR
-986 TITGAIV
+986 NITGAIV

>member
-1 MVLQVQTSTYEAKTQ
+1 VVLQVEKSAYEAKTQ
-16 EIAKQLLAVT
+16 EIAKQLLAAT
-26 QENRSFF
+26 QENRSFLG
-33 ASLRDQMRWD
+33 SLRDQMRWD
-43 DKLLGWAMSNP
+43 DKLLAWAMSNP

-69 LHSKSEIASHL
+69 LRSKSEIAAHL

-85 DESVELPAALKGML
+85 DDSVELPQALKGML

-119 VETLAHKYIAGEN
+119 VETLAHKYISGAN

-145 EKMAFT
+145 DKMAFT
-151 IDLLGEAVITEA
+151 IDLLGEAVITEV

-169 ERYLELMQ
+169 ERYIDLMQ
-177 QLVEA
+177 QLTEA
-182 SKNWPTIPAIDEAD
+182 SKSWNHVPAIDEAD
-196 GELLPKVQV
+196 GIALPKVQV

-213 SQFDPLDAKGSEE
+213 SQFDPLDAIGSEQR
-226 KVSDRI
+226 VSDRI
-232 RTLLRRAQELGTAVH
+232 KILLRRAKDFGAAVH

-256 DITLGILKKLLLEE
+256 DLTLSILKKILMEE
-270 EFRQRT
+270 EFRTRT
-276 DIGITIQAYLRDSE
+276 DIGITVQAYLRDSE
-290 QDGKDLIS
+290 QNTRELIA
-298 WLKQRGH
+298 WAKERLH
-305 PLTIRL
+305 PVTIRL

-322 KAAQKHWPQ
+322 KANQKHWQQ

-336 KAATDANFETIT
+336 KAATDANFEAIT

-353 NHQYVYS
+353 NHQYVYV

-366 VRSHSRA
+366 VRSQAKA

-378 SLNVPRRRFEMQVL
+378 NLGVPRRCFEMQVL

-397 KIAKALVDR
+397 KLAKGLVDK

-416 GELLPGMAYLIR
+416 GDLLPGMAYLIR

-445 NRPIEELLAPPMVD
+445 NRPVEELLAVPQ
-459 ISHAAE
+459 IGLSHAKEDTSVRGFSPLKNVPVAQ
-465 SLSAGSR
+465 R
-472 REVGAEA
+472 CKDEVG
-479 SSDPNFGRSE
+479 
-489 LSKTEAQRKVGAP
+489 
-502 ASGELNFSRQRRKE
+502 
-516 EGINFVGVADTDYAE
+516 FVGVADSDYAQDE
-531 EEGRRK
+531 EREK
-537 AMQAFQEVRQQL
+537 AEVALQGVRERF
-549 GRTYLP
+549 GRTYYP
-555 LINGEYVNTSAVVDS
+555 FVNGEYLQTQELVDS
-570 LNPSNFSEVIG
+570 VNPSNFSEVVG
-581 KVGLISV
+581 KVGLLNV
-588 EQAEQ
+588 EQAQ
-593 AMQAAK
+593 VAMAAAK
-599 AAFPGWRKTPASQRA
+599 AAFPGWRNTPVQERA
-614 GVLRKAADLME
+614 AWLRKAGKLME
-625 QRREELSAWIVLEV
+625 SRRHELCGWIVLEV
-639 GKPVKEADAEVSEAI
+639 GKPLREADAEVSEAI
-654 DFCLYYAD
+654 DFCYYYAS

-668 KGVNYDVPGET
+668 EGVIYDVSGET
-679 NRYIYQPRGIAVV
+679 NRYKYYPRGIAVV

-717 LLKPAET
+717 LLKPAES
-724 SSVITAKLTEILIE
+724 SSVIAAKLAEILVE

-746 QYVPGKGSQVG
+746 QYVPGRGSQVG

-786 ILKPGQ
+786 VLKPGQ
-792 KHIKRVIAEMG
+792 KHMKRVIAEMG
-803 GKNTI
+803 GKNGI

-835 SACSRVIVLQPIY
+835 SACSRVIVLESIY
-848 DAFVRRLVEA
+848 DVFVDRFVEA

-863 IGEAELPSTQVGPV
+863 IGETELPSTQVGPV
-877 IDVNARDRICEYI
+877 IDANAHKRILEYI
-890 EKGKVEA
+890 AEGKAEA
-897 QLALELPAPNQGYFI
+897 NVALEMSAPNQGYFI
-912 GPVIFTEV
+912 GPVIFKDV
-920 PPNAVISQQEIF
+920 PPTATIAQQEIF

-938 IRVKDFQEALVVA
+938 IKVKDFQEALRVA

-972 AQTDFEV
+972 AQAEFEV

-1019 LEPRTVTEN
+1019 LEPRTITEN
-1028 IQRQGFAPIEGAD
+1028 IQRQGFAPIEGAE

>member
-1 MVLQVQTSTYEAKTQ
+1 MVLQVQSSTYEAKTQ
-16 EIAKQLLAVT
+16 EIAKQLLAAT
-26 QENRSFF
+26 KENRSFLG
-33 ASLRDQMRWD
+33 SLRDQMRWD
-43 DKLLGWAMSNP
+43 DKLLAWAMSNP

-69 LHSKSEIASHL
+69 LQHKAEIARHL

-112 ATTVGTA
+112 ATTVSTA
-119 VETLAHKYIAGEN
+119 VETLAHKYISGEN

-182 SKNWPTIPAIDEAD
+182 SKNWSTIPAIDEAD
-196 GELLPKVQV
+196 GEPLPKVQV

-232 RTLLRRAQELGTAVH
+232 RILLRRAKELGASVH

-256 DITLGILKKLLLEE
+256 DLTLNILQKLLLEE

-276 DIGITIQAYLRDSE
+276 DVGVTIQAYLRDSE
-290 QDGKDLIS
+290 EDAKKLIS
-298 WLKQRGH
+298 WLKQRGY

-322 KAAQKHWPQ
+322 KAEQKHWPK

-336 KAATDANFETIT
+336 KAATDANFEAIT

-353 NHQYVYS
+353 NHQYVYA

-366 VRSHSRA
+366 VRSQARA

-378 SLNVPRRRFEMQVL
+378 SLNVPRRCFEMQVL

-397 KIAKALVDR
+397 KLAKALVDK

-445 NRPIEELLAPPMVD
+445 DRPIEELLAAPDLARAKASQCVGRLRRLE
-459 ISHAAE
+459 ATGAQ
-465 SLSAGSR
+465 SR
-472 REVGAEA
+472 K
-479 SSDPNFGRSE
+479 D
-489 LSKTEAQRKVGAP
+489 
-502 ASGELNFSRQRRKE
+502 E
-516 EGINFVGVADTDYAE
+516 EGFTGVADTDYAE
-531 EEGRRK
+531 AEARN
-537 AMQAFQEVRQQL
+537 MSTQAFEEVRRQL

-555 LINGEYVNTSAVVDS
+555 LINGEYVNTQEFVDS
-570 LNPSNFSEVIG
+570 LNPSNFSEVVG
-581 KVGLISV
+581 RVGLISV
-588 EQAEQ
+588 EQAQQ

-599 AAFPGWRKTPASQRA
+599 AAFPGWRKTPVKQRA
-614 GVLRKAADLME
+614 GVLRQAADLME
-625 QRREELSAWIVLEV
+625 ARRAELSAWIVLEV

-654 DFCLYYAD
+654 DFCRYYAE

-668 KGVNYDVPGET
+668 EGVNYDVAGET

-710 LVTGNCT
+710 LVAGNCT

-724 SSVITAKLTEILIE
+724 SSVIAAKLTEILIE

-757 AYLVNHPD
+757 AYMVNHPD
-765 THVIAFTGSQEVG
+765 THIIAFTGSQEVG

-786 ILKPGQ
+786 TLKPGQ
-792 KHIKRVIAEMG
+792 KHLKRVIAEMG
-803 GKNTI
+803 GKNAI

-877 IDVNARDRICEYI
+877 IDAKSRDRIREYI
-890 EKGKVEA
+890 EKGKA
-897 QLALELPAPNQGYFI
+897 QAQVALELSAPEQGYFI
-912 GPVIFTEV
+912 GPVIFSEV
-920 PPNAVISQQEIF
+920 APDAIIAQQEIF
-932 GPVVAV
+932 GPVLAV
-938 IRVKDFQEALVVA
+938 TKVKDFPEALAVA

-961 LYSRTP
+961 IYSRTP

-972 AQTDFEV
+972 AQEDFEI

-1019 LEPRTVTEN
+1019 LEPRTITEN
-1028 IQRQGFAPIEGAD
+1028 IQRQGFAPIEGAE

>member
-16 EIAKQLLAVT
+16 EIAKQLLAAT

-33 ASLRDQMRWD
+33 SSLRDQMRWD
-43 DKLLGWAMSNP
+43 DKLLAWAMSNP

-85 DESVELPAALKGML
+85 DESVELPTALKGML

-119 VETLAHKYIAGEN
+119 VETLAHKYISGEN

-182 SKNWPTIPAIDEAD
+182 SKNWAVIPAIDEAD
-196 GELLPKVQV
+196 GEPIPKVQV

-226 KVSDRI
+226 RVSDRI
-232 RTLLRRAQELGTAVH
+232 RILLRRAKESGAAVH

-256 DITLGILKKLLLEE
+256 DITLSILKKLLLEE

-276 DIGITIQAYLRDSE
+276 DIGMTIQAYLRDSE
-290 QDGKDLIS
+290 QDAKDVIS
-298 WLKQRGH
+298 WLKERGY

-378 SLNVPRRRFEMQVL
+378 SLNVPRRRFELQVL

-397 KIAKALVDR
+397 KVAKALVDK

-445 NRPIEELLAPPMVD
+445 NRPIEELLAAPIVKNENNSL
-459 ISHAAE
+459 ISNSHF
-465 SLSAGSR
+465 S
-472 REVGAEA
+472 GA
-479 SSDPNFGRSE
+479 
-489 LSKTEAQRKVGAP
+489 
-502 ASGELNFSRQRRKE
+502 
-516 EGINFVGVADTDYAE
+516 ADTDYAE
-531 EEGRRK
+531 EEVRK
-537 AMQAFQEVRQQL
+537 KAAQAFQSVRQQL
-549 GRTYLP
+549 GKTYLP
-555 LINGEYVNTSAVVDS
+555 LINGEYVNPPEFVDS
-570 LNPSNFSEVIG
+570 LNPSKFSEVIG

-599 AAFPGWRKTPASQRA
+599 AAFPEWKKTPAKQRA
-614 GVLRKAADLME
+614 DILRKAGDLME
-625 QRREELSAWIVLEV
+625 LRRAELSAWIVLEV
-639 GKPVKEADAEVSEAI
+639 GKPVKEADGEVSEAI
-654 DFCLYYAD
+654 DFCHYYAD
-662 EMERLD
+662 EIERLD
-668 KGVNYDVPGET
+668 EGVNYDIAGET
-679 NRYIYQPRGIAVV
+679 NRYIYQPRGIVVV

-710 LVTGNCT
+710 LVSGNCT

-724 SSVITAKLTEILIE
+724 SSVIAAKLTEILVD
-738 AGIPKGVF
+738 AGFPKGVF

-786 ILKPGQ
+786 TLKPGQ
-792 KHIKRVIAEMG
+792 KHMKRVIAEMG
-803 GKNTI
+803 GKNAI

-835 SACSRVIVLQPIY
+835 SAASRVIVLQPIY
-848 DAFVRRLVEA
+848 DAFVQRLVEA

-877 IDVNARDRICEYI
+877 IDANARDRIREYI
-890 EKGKVEA
+890 EKGKAEA
-897 QLALELPAPNQGYFI
+897 QLALELPAPEQGYFV
-912 GPVIFTEV
+912 GPVIFSEV
-920 PPNAVISQQEIF
+920 SPNAVISQEEIF
-932 GPVVAV
+932 GPVLAV
-938 IRVKDFQEALVVA
+938 IRVKDFQEALAVA

-972 AQTDFEV
+972 AQTEFEV

-986 TITGAIV
+986 NITGAIV
-993 ARQPFGGFKLSGVG
+993 GRQPFGGFKLSGVG

-1019 LEPRTVTEN
+1019 LEPRAVTEN